1 MQQFTVPRDVFF
13 GHGALEHLKTIKGT
27 RALISIGS
35 DRLIESGVVAKVE
48 GYLKEAGMETD
59 LYSGIT
65 HDPTF
70 GMAHD
75 CAKEMEKFQPD
86 VIVAIGGGSPID
98 ATKAAWTFYEY
109 PELPQEEATTPFAL
123 PELRRKAKFVAVST
137 TSGTGTEVTSFAVV
151 ADDESFIKYPMADF
165 NLTPDVAIV
174 DFDMVETLTPE
185 LVANTGMDALTHSFE
200 AYVSPARTPFTD
212 AMAMWSI
219 EMIVN
224 DIVGSYHGEKKAR
237 EEMHVAQC
245 MAGMAFSNAILGI
258 VHSMAHKSGKIFGVP
273 HGCANAIYLPYVI
286 EYNAKEAAPAYADI
300 AARLDL
306 EGSTEDELVTSL
318 VQLVKDL
325 RIQMN
330 MPASLQE
337 FGVPEDLFLEKL
349 PVIAPAA
356 VGDPCTGTNPRK
368 VTPEQMT
375 ELFKCVY
382 YGKEVDF

>member
-1 MQQFTVPRDVFF
+1 
-13 GHGALEHLKTIKGT
+13 
-27 RALISIGS
+27 
-35 DRLIESGVVAKVE
+35 
-48 GYLKEAGMETD
+48 
-59 LYSGIT
+59 
-65 HDPTF
+65 
-70 GMAHD
+70 
-75 CAKEMEKFQPD
+75 
-86 VIVAIGGGSPID
+86 
-98 ATKAAWTFYEY
+98 
-109 PELPQEEATTPFAL
+109 
-123 PELRRKAKFVAVST
+123 
-137 TSGTGTEVTSFAVV
+137 
-151 ADDESFIKYPMADF
+151 MADF